1 MLATLRRNGIG
12 IGMMSPS
19 GPAWARKSLG
29 MPPVAVAPTSLWKVD
44 AEVRRA
50 SGPPP

>member
-1 MLATLRRNGIG
+1 MLTTFRMNGIG

-29 MPPVAVAPTSLWKVD
+29 MPPVAVALTILWN
-44 AEVRRA
+44 VRPDLG
-50 SGPPP
+50 SG